1 MASRSEVLS
10 QTDAATYDLCVIG
23 GGASGAGCALDA
35 QLRGLRTILVEG
47 ADFASRTSS
56 ASTKMA
62 HGGIRYLQAAFAQ
75 MDFRQFRLVSHA
87 VRERALMLRNAP
99 HLAATQ
105 EFLVPC
111 YTRGQQLYYGAGL
124 KIYDRI
130 AGRAG
135 LARSRI
141 LSSATALRRLPALG
155 RRELLGAV
163 SYADGQFDDARYG
176 LALILTFVRAGG
188 TAINYARAVD
198 FERASSGRITA
209 LAVEDSL
216 TRRTFTIR
224 ARAFVNA
231 TGPYSDALRRLASPD
246 AATRLRPSK
255 GVHLMFPLDSDW
267 NSDGL
272 VVPKTEDGRVVF
284 AFPYNG
290 RLLVGTTDTAASPDA
305 EMVVTGQE
313 IDYLIRQI
321 NPYLERPLRAAG
333 MVSGFAGIRPLVESS
348 SSTDTARLIRD
359 DEVEV
364 DSRSGL
370 ISILGGK
377 WTTYRL
383 MAERTID
390 RVQSALGVPAGGCV
404 TRTTPL
410 AGSEEYHAA
419 LWRELMLQYHLPELT
434 ARHLARKFGSSAKCV
449 LRLAEERGELSAP
462 LVGGA
467 PPLQAEVIY
476 SVRHE
481 MAVTV
486 DDILARRTG
495 LELYDWRLAIE
506 AAPVVARLMAA
517 ELGWNPPETGRAADQ
532 YIAIVRRLMQAASR

>member
-1 MASRSEVLS
+1 
-10 QTDAATYDLCVIG
+10 
-23 GGASGAGCALDA
+23 
-35 QLRGLRTILVEG
+35 
-47 ADFASRTSS
+47 
-56 ASTKMA
+56 
-62 HGGIRYLQAAFAQ
+62 
-75 MDFRQFRLVSHA
+75 
-87 VRERALMLRNAP
+87 
-99 HLAATQ
+99 
-105 EFLVPC
+105 
-111 YTRGQQLYYGAGL
+111 
-124 KIYDRI
+124 
-130 AGRAG
+130 
-135 LARSRI
+135 
-141 LSSATALRRLPALG
+141 
-155 RRELLGAV
+155 
-163 SYADGQFDDARYG
+163 
-176 LALILTFVRAGG
+176 
-188 TAINYARAVD
+188 
-198 FERASSGRITA
+198 
-209 LAVEDSL
+209 
-216 TRRTFTIR
+216 
-224 ARAFVNA
+224 
-231 TGPYSDALRRLASPD
+231 
-246 AATRLRPSK
+246 
-255 GVHLMFPLDSDW
+255 
-267 NSDGL
+267 

-419 LWRELMLQYHLPELT
+419 LWRELMLQHHLPELT